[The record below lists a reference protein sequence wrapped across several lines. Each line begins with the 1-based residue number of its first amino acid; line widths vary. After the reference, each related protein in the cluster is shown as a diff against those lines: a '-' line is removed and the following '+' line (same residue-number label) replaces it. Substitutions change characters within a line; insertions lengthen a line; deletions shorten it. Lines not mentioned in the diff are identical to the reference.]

1 MKMNEEKA
9 IAVTKLELKLA
20 ECVTNC
26 KKRMLFAPIQAKKD
40 LEKLRKNYILDDN
53 TLAMFISV
61 GMVTEYTNLLN
72 RINRILDGD
81 LS

>member
-1 MKMNEEKA
+1 M
-9 IAVTKLELKLA
+9 
-20 ECVTNC
+20 CTNC